1 MVDWRARVLE
11 RVSFKHFVVA
21 RDQRRVLLLLSRRLT
36 AVILTAIVPTSA
48 VLPVLAALLIVVL
61 IMVELLAHL
70 RLAGLL
76 EELRQDP
83 PRVGRVDVVE
93 LQKVLR
99 LDAFALGRAGVLG
112 GGGRRAHLLRD
123 VVDLDGARGGERGR
137 VPEGSCNGP
146 NPKL

>member
-1 MVDWRARVLE
+1 MVGWCARVLE
-11 RVSFKHFVVA
+11 RVSFQHFVVA

-36 AVILTAIVPTSA
+36 AVILAAMIATSG
-48 VLPVLAALLIVVL
+48 VLPVLAALLVVVL
-61 IMVELLAHL
+61 VMVEFLAHL

-93 LQKVLR
+93 LQKVL

-112 GGGRRAHLLRD
+112 GGGRRVQLLRD
-123 VVDLDGARGGERGR
+123 VVDLDGARGGEGGR
-137 VPEGSCNGP
+137 VPDGSCNGP
-146 NPKL
+146 RAEL